1 MNEKQKI
8 FLIIYAIIIIALWIY
23 CMELAEQA
31 LTRIYK

>member
-8 FLIIYAIIIIALWIY
+8 FFIIYVIIITLWIY

-31 LTRIYK
+31 LTRICK